1 MRIIHWNISYNCQKE
16 KVAGFIREQISD
28 GDTIVCLQEVTE
40 SSFESIRGNLGC
52 DCDYVY
58 SLNHRRPGK
67 HDGKNRHLG
76 VMIICPKP
84 MCIVDYGVVDRAIF
98 PDRTAY
104 ADIQY
109 FGEKYRILSLHS
121 ITGCAYGKAKSTQF
135 YAFAEAIE
143 AFRPDIV
150 TFDANEPAK
159 DHYDIAQME
168 FFDNGDKG
176 DGAKTFFS
184 SLASSGL
191 SDAFAIHYDKANFI
205 DGEPLATSHII
216 HGKIR
221 RRYDFTF
228 VNTSRLPVSSCEYL
242 YDKGCELTSDHAII
256 ITDVKLKTR
265 VRTPDKGINKNCMY
279 PYRPITKESL
289 LKFCRY
295 YKGDEASSSSLLG
308 GYERRWVESMLSER
322 ERIMD
327 IADEYDLRWLETFNA
342 GDGVP
347 LSLKATL
354 FNRYFHWSDYSTIDN
369 FKHWYLECYLK
380 GKDEEER

>member
-16 KVAGFIREQISD
+16 KVAAFISEQISD
-28 GDTIVCLQEVTE
+28 GSTIICLQEVTE
-40 SSFESIRGNLGC
+40 SSYKCISESLPSGC
-52 DCDYVY
+52 SAVY
-58 SLNHRRPGK
+58 SLDYRKPGK
-67 HDGKNRHLG
+67 YDGKNRHLG
-76 VMIICPKP
+76 VMIIVPES
-84 MCIVDYGVVDRAIF
+84 MAIVESGVIDRVIF

-104 ADIQY
+104 AKVAY
-109 FGEKYRILSLHS
+109 KGAEYKILSLHS

-143 AFRPDIV
+143 ALQPDIV

-191 SDAFAIHYDKANFI
+191 SDAFAVHYDKSQFI

-216 HGKIR
+216 HGKFH

-228 VNTSRLPVSSCEYL
+228 VNASRLPVSSCEYM

-256 ITDVKLKTR
+256 ITKI
-265 VRTPDKGINKNCMY
+265 PD
-279 PYRPITKESL
+279 
-289 LKFCRY
+289 
-295 YKGDEASSSSLLG
+295 
-308 GYERRWVESMLSER
+308 
-322 ERIMD
+322 
-327 IADEYDLRWLETFNA
+327 
-342 GDGVP
+342 
-347 LSLKATL
+347 
-354 FNRYFHWSDYSTIDN
+354 
-369 FKHWYLECYLK
+369 
-380 GKDEEER
+380 